1 MGRRLP
7 ASTALDFTV
16 EHAGAVVFGRA
27 CIVDDP
33 VEAARA
39 LQLLLDKY
47 FPWLRPGTH
56 YRPATAEEL
65 ALTAVYRIESEAWSG
80 KKNEVAPEFPGT
92 CFYGERGTADVRR
105 WRAASRLARQ
115 ARHVERGEGRHS
127 QLD

>member
-47 FPWLRPGTH
+47 FPRLRPGAH
-56 YRPATAEEL
+56 YRPVTAEEL
-65 ALTAVYRIESEAWSG
+65 ARTAVYRIEIEAWSG
-80 KKNEVAPEFPGT
+80 KKKEVAADFPGAF
-92 CFYGERGTADVRR
+92 FYEDRDTADV
-105 WRAASRLARQ
+105 ATVASI
-115 ARHVERGEGRHS
+115 E
-127 QLD
+127 